1 MPGDLHNHST
11 CSDGSVPIH
20 RLPLMAARVGL
31 DTMAI
36 SDHDTLLSVQ
46 YCCDHPMQDGV
57 RLIPATELTGY
68 DYERQHRVHLLTFWP
83 DPECPELKDHCDI
96 MRQRRNEC
104 TLQSAREIEAL
115 YPQFRTE
122 QALEYAKDSGVL
134 FKSGIMQALHEL
146 GLCDGVY
153 TELYHKLFGW
163 NPRGIVLHSPEYLP
177 VQDVL
182 ATAKASGAVVV
193 FAHPTVYKSMPLV
206 RELVKEGMI
215 DGIEVEHPRN
225 SPEDKAECA
234 ALCAQYG
241 LIHTGGT
248 DFHGANHAHPHPV
261 GTCITTDD
269 QIARIE
275 ELAHKRKV
283 GR

>member
-20 RLPLMAARVGL
+20 RLPILAARAGL

-46 YCCDHPMQDGV
+46 YCCDHPTQDGV
-57 RLIPATELTGY
+57 KLIPATELTGY
-68 DYERQHRVHLLTFWP
+68 DYERHHRVHLLTFWP
-83 DPECPELKDHCDI
+83 DPESPELKAHCDI

-104 TLQSAREIEAL
+104 ALQSAKELEAI

-134 FKSGIMQALHEL
+134 FKTGIMEALHQL
-146 GLCDGVY
+146 GLCDGIY
-153 TELYHKLFGW
+153 TDLYHKLFGW

-177 VQDVL
+177 VKEVL
-182 ATAKASGAVVV
+182 ATAKAAGAVVV

-215 DGIEVEHPRN
+215 DGIEVDHPSN
-225 SPEDKAECA
+225 SPEDRAECI
-234 ALCAQYG
+234 ALCEQYG

-248 DFHGANHAHPHPV
+248 DFHGANHTRPYPV
-261 GTCITTDD
+261 GTCTTPDD

-275 ELAHKRKV
+275 ELARERKR
-283 GR
+283 